1 MPDMDHAA
9 ILYQRYE
16 LDGAATL
23 SVTVGTTGSLGVWF
37 DVAGGPDTGRMSDAG
52 PAYAPHEQYGPL
64 PDEIQHAIDG
74 TPEPGPEPVA
84 CHWEWHTPADDDDP
98 ARGIYAWTTDTGDVA
113 RHPRCDEPADGYP
126 CTVYRTDISLI
137 CNHTRGYDCREP
149 IRHPNGLEYLCCNKV
164 AGPAQKCARHQ
175 PRPPPKPR
183 RGADGRLWAD
193 PPACRARCH
202 KTIGGKT
209 GQTIDYPCKH
219 KVQTDGERC
228 GRHKGREG
236 MPDAR

>member
-1 MPDMDHAA
+1 MPDPLENAS
-9 ILYQRYE
+9 ILYQRYK

-23 SVTVGTTGSLGVWF
+23 SVTVGPAGSLGVWF
-37 DVAGGPDTGRMSDAG
+37 DVAGGSDTGRMSDAG
-52 PAYAPHEQYGPL
+52 PEYAPHEQCGPL
-64 PDEIQHAIDG
+64 PDQIQAAVDG
-74 TPEPGPEPVA
+74 KPGTEPALEP
-84 CHWEWHTPADDDDP
+84 CHWEWHAEEADP
-98 ARGIYAWTTDTGDVA
+98 TRGIYAWTTDTGGVA
-113 RHPRCDEPADGYP
+113 RHPRCDTPDDGYP

-149 IRHPNGLEYLCCNKV
+149 IRHLNGLEYLCCQKV
-164 AGPAQKCARHQ
+164 PSPAEKCLRHKPQ
-175 PRPPPKPR
+175 TPPKPR

-193 PPACRARCH
+193 LPACRARCH

-219 KVQTDGERC
+219 KVQADGDRC

-236 MPDAR
+236 IPMTNE